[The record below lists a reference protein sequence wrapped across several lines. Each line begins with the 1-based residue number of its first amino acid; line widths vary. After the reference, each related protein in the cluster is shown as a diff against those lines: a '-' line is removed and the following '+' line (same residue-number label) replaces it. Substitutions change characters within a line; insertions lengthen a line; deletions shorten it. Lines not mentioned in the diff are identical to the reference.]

1 MRARRDDRGQ
11 ATIELVGVVP
21 AMLFAALLV
30 VQVGVVGAVLVTTES
45 AARAGAR
52 AQGQSCNG
60 LQVAE
65 QAPPGWLQ
73 DESTA
78 QLAGGSDDT
87 VTVEV
92 RTEVPVLFTGLAL
105 PAPVTRSA
113 TFPRTGDC

>member
-1 MRARRDDRGQ
+1 MRDDRGQ
-11 ATIELVGVVP
+11 ATIELVGIVP

-30 VQVGVVGAVLVTTES
+30 LQVGVVGTVLVTTES

-52 AQGQSCNG
+52 AQGQTCNG
-60 LQVAE
+60 VQVAE

-73 DESTA
+73 DESAA
-78 QLAGGSDDT
+78 QLVGGPDDT

-92 RTEVPVLFTGLAL
+92 RTQVPVLFSGLTL
-105 PAPVTRSA
+105 PAPVTRRA